1 MDFSISKTQVLIKN
15 IGTRN
20 YNRLD
25 DSFDLILSL
34 DANGNNDSVMKKF
47 KYGEKPEDITS
58 IIMKSIKEKFTNSS
72 HDSYSISHNAVVIER
87 FDEIEEKIIAFLKKV
102 NDKIK
107 DFKYYKKMSYF
118 DMTNTINNLNS
129 KL

>member
-15 IGTRN
+15 VSTGN

-25 DSFDLILSL
+25 DSFDLILSF
-34 DANGNNDSVMKKF
+34 DANGNNDRVVKKF
-47 KYGEKPEDITS
+47 KYGEKPEDMTS
-58 IIMKSIKEKFTNSS
+58 AIMKSIKEKFTKSS
-72 HDSYSISHNAVVIER
+72 HDSYNISHNVIAIDK
-87 FDEIEEKIIAFLKKV
+87 FDEKEEKIISFLKKV

-118 DMTNTINNLNS
+118 DMTNTINNLSSNI
-129 KL
+129 

>member
-1 MDFSISKTQVLIKN
+1 
-15 IGTRN
+15 
-20 YNRLD
+20 
-25 DSFDLILSL
+25 
-34 DANGNNDSVMKKF
+34 MKKF